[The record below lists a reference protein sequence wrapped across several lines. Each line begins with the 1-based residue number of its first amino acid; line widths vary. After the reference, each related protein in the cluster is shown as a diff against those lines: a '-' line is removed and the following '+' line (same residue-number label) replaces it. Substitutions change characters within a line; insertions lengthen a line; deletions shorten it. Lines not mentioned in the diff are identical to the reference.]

1 MKNKEGKHNMTEIYL
16 IRHGQTT
23 WNNERRFQGHTDIEL
38 DKEGIAQANRLK
50 ERLRDVHFDAFYSS
64 DLIRANKTANIVAQ
78 DRGMPVHILK
88 EVKEI
93 KFGEWEGKKFSEVM
107 GGEQNFKKWHDDS
120 SLKMVPGGE
129 RAEEVL
135 NRVEG
140 AIQHILRVHPKE
152 RVAVFSHG
160 GPIRYM
166 LISCLKMPIEMCWK
180 IDIGNTSISVMRWE
194 NNNFHLHCINDCAH
208 L

>member
-1 MKNKEGKHNMTEIYL
+1 MTEIYL

-23 WNNERRFQGHTDIEL
+23 WNTEHRFQGHTDIEL
-38 DKEGIAQANRLK
+38 DETGIAQAKRLN
-50 ERLRDVHFDAFYSS
+50 ERLSEVQFDAIYSS
-64 DLIRANKTANIVAQ
+64 DLIRANKTAKIVAQ
-78 DRGMPVHILK
+78 NRDLPVGILK

-93 KFGEWEGKKFSEVM
+93 KFGEWEGKKYSEVM
-107 GGEQNFKKWHDDS
+107 GGNSDFKKWHDDP
-120 SLKMVPGGE
+120 SLMMVPGGE
-129 RAEEVL
+129 RANEVL
-135 NRVEG
+135 KRVQL
-140 AIQHILRVHPKE
+140 ALRRVIQNHPDE
-152 RVAVFSHG
+152 RVAIFSHG

-180 IDIGNTSISVMRWE
+180 IDIGNTSISVIRWE